1 MRKVFI
7 PVLLTLISSAALSPV
22 STTSA
27 AIYDRDT
34 TWWSVEELLDFYPEV
49 EAEKEAECGHDQD
62 CRMEFDFSMIE
73 RGGKYNALNNLL
85 ESQFWITSINPE
97 TETIKV
103 LFFDDD
109 MMLRR
114 MGIEEKLEL
123 ENLYIGW
130 TEPWL
135 GHGYYH
141 GFDRPFDNTMPG
153 VHLIYNS
160 EIEDVGSIIPWQEN
174 EFPMID
180 PDISGNTTGVLYVT
194 IYAKNNLF
202 NAQGS
207 VNYANCLNSP
217 DYQAGMECKMYV
229 SGDQWVSYFPPRESI
244 AIEEMPIV
252 DTSEP
257 NDIKPTIPEPD
268 DTESELTLE
277 PSITENEPIIELTD
291 TGNETWETDG
301 KVSSYPNT
309 QTTSDGDLKNTT
321 KVHAPDTGVTPS
333 EGTNAIEFP
342 WWMAVIIAINAIVL
356 VWLFLPIRI
365 KTPRGSAKNKAGN
378 RQHGK
383 SFIPII
389 SQKDRFFVKSAKKP
403 LTKNSNCDKMVSV

>member
-7 PVLLTLISSAALSPV
+7 PVLLTLISSAALCPV

-49 EAEKEAECGHDQD
+49 EAEKEVECGTNPD

-73 RGGKYNALNNLL
+73 RGDKYSALNNLL

-109 MMLRR
+109 MMLRH

-194 IYAKNNLF
+194 IYAKNNMF

-217 DYQAGMECKMYV
+217 DYRAGMECKMYV

-244 AIEEMPIV
+244 AIEEMPTM
-252 DTSEP
+252 DTIEP

-268 DTESELTLE
+268 GTESEHTLEPNNTENESVVEPTDVGKEVIDTESENL
-277 PSITENEPIIELTD
+277 
-291 TGNETWETDG
+291 
-301 KVSSYPNT
+301 NT
-309 QTTSDGDLKNTT
+309 QDDQTVLES
-321 KVHAPDTGVTPS
+321 VHTPDTGVAPS

-378 RQHGK
+378 RQHSK

-389 SQKDRFFVKSAKKP
+389 SQKGRFFVKSVKKP